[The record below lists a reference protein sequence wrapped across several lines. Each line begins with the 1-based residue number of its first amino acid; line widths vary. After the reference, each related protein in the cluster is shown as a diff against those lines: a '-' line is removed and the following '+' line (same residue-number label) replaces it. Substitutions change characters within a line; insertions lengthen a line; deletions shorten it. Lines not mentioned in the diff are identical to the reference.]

1 VSATTAAPRA
11 VDLGLVEA
19 IPLGE
24 GRTCAV
30 NGQEVAVFRTRE
42 GEVLAV
48 QGRCPHRGG
57 PLADGLVG
65 GGSVVC
71 PLHAYR
77 FDLRSGRPFGRE
89 CPALTTY
96 PVEVTPEGRI
106 LLTLAPRSQA
116 VA

>member
-1 VSATTAAPRA
+1 MSAISASLHA
-11 VDLGLVEA
+11 VDLGPVEA

-24 GRTCAV
+24 GRSCVV
-30 NGQEVAVFRTRE
+30 NGREIAVFRTRE

-48 QGRCPHRGG
+48 QARCPHRGG

-77 FDLRSGRPFGRE
+77 FDLHSGRPMGRE
-89 CPALTTY
+89 CPALITY
-96 PVEVTPEGRI
+96 TVEATSDGRLLL
-106 LLTLAPRSQA
+106 LLTPRSQA

>member
-1 VSATTAAPRA
+1 VSPPTARRRL
-11 VDLGLVEA
+11 VDLGPLEA

-24 GRTCAV
+24 GRTCV
-30 NGQEVAVFRTRE
+30 VDGREVAVFRTRE

-48 QGRCPHRGG
+48 QARCPHRGG

-65 GGSVVC
+65 GGTVVC
-71 PLHAYR
+71 PLHAHR
-77 FDLRSGRPFGRE
+77 FDLRTGDPVGRE

-96 PVEVTPEGRI
+96 PIELTPEGR
-106 LLTLAPRSQA
+106 LLLAPAPRCE